1 MRKSPLYYLFGL
13 FCFCKVGFSGV
24 IYTTG
29 DVFVSVSNG
38 LVKEFKPNGTLV
50 QTLNTGNGND
60 ETTGSAFDASGN
72 LYVATFSGNTVA
84 KFDST
89 GNLVTRS
96 FATGFNSDPESI
108 SFTRLG
114 NLFVGE
120 ADGLRQINEFDANG
134 TNVAS
139 FSPNTVPGRGTDWI
153 DCACDQHTI
162 YYTSE
167 GNTIRRFDTQSNMQL
182 PDFNTSPLPGQ
193 AAGLPPSGSLL
204 KLRFRF
210 RSSRF
215 DAMN

>member
-13 FCFCKVGFSGV
+13 FCFGKVGFSGV